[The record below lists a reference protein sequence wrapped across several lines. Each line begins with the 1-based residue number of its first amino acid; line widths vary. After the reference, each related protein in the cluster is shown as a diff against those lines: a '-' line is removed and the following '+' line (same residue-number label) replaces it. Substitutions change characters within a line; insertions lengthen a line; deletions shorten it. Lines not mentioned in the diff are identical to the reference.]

1 MRPASLPST
10 IGRYEVLGQLGS
22 GAAGLVFRASD
33 PLIRRQVAIKV
44 LHASRSMTEAQA
56 QVVQERFFREAQTA
70 GSLDHPNIVKIYDL
84 GKDDTGELYIVMEC
98 IEGTS
103 LDRLM
108 ERERPGL
115 GPVLNVLEQ
124 VASALDAAH
133 GRGIVHRDVKPG
145 NILITEVGFV
155 KITDFGIAR
164 ITSSHLTLDST
175 ELGTPRYMSPEQVE
189 GRDLDGRADLFSL
202 GVIAYQLLAG
212 ATPFEGDSAV
222 TLAYQVVHGV
232 PRRPSEVAPELP
244 AGVDLV
250 LERMLHK
257 DPARRYSSGAAFVS
271 DLRAVLQPG
280 PAVPVATPPLPRRST
295 KSTMLLGGGVAL
307 LALAVL
313 IAAPRGAPTPPPP
326 AHASKEVQ
334 GEAVALEPA
343 APVSERETPA
353 TPSSAGMAAPRRAAP
368 VAVTAAP
375 RPAQALVKL
384 THWTREGTLTVLVDG
399 APVLK
404 RSFSKGAAPFR
415 THTWTATVPAG
426 RHRVSARVVGGK
438 GKVFETEPVNA
449 TFLPEVTRE
458 LRLRLGADL
467 SLR

>member
-1 MRPASLPST
+1 MRHSSVPST

-22 GAAGLVFRASD
+22 GAAGLVFRARD

-44 LHASRSMTEAQA
+44 LRASRSMTEAQVR
-56 QVVQERFFREAQTA
+56 VVQERFFREAQTA
-70 GSLDHPNIVKIYDL
+70 GGLDHPNIVKIYDL
-84 GKDDTGELYIVMEC
+84 GKDDSGELYIVMEC

-108 ERERPGL
+108 ERDRPQVGPLL
-115 GPVLNVLEQ
+115 GVLEQ

-133 GRGIVHRDVKPG
+133 ARGIVHRDVKPA
-145 NILITEVGFV
+145 NILLTEAGFV

-164 ITSSHLTLDST
+164 ITSSQLTLDST

-189 GRDLDGRADLFSL
+189 GKELDGRADLFSL
-202 GVIAYQLLAG
+202 GVIAYQLLTG
-212 ATPFEGDSAV
+212 EVPFQGDSAV

-232 PRRPSEVAPELP
+232 PRRPSQVAPELP
-244 AGVDLV
+244 PAVDLV

-257 DPARRYSSGAAFVS
+257 DPARRYPSGAAFLT
-271 DLRAVLQPG
+271 DLRAVLQPQPREVAAEAG
-280 PAVPVATPPLPRRST
+280 SPPARLPRRRPGRAALLLAGGLV
-295 KSTMLLGGGVAL
+295 LLGLAAL
-307 LALAVL
+307 LLAFRDRP
-313 IAAPRGAPTPPPP
+313 ASHPP
-326 AHASKEVQ
+326 AASSSSPKVSP
-334 GEAVALEPA
+334 EPA
-343 APVSERETPA
+343 PSEPPVTKTETGTGATPA
-353 TPSSAGMAAPRRAAP
+353 PARTS
-368 VAVTAAP
+368 P
-375 RPAQALVKL
+375 RPAPRSALALVKL
-384 THWTREGTLTVLVDG
+384 THWTREGTLTLLVDG

-404 RSFSKGAAPFR
+404 QSFTKGAAPFR

-438 GKVFETEPVNA
+438 GKVFDAEPVTA

-458 LRLRLGADL
+458 LRLRLGSDL

>member
-1 MRPASLPST
+1 MRPTSVPST

-22 GAAGLVFRASD
+22 GAAGLVFRARD

-103 LDRLM
+103 LDRVM
-108 ERERPGL
+108 ERERPQA
-115 GPVLNVLEQ
+115 GPVLDVLEQ

-164 ITSSHLTLDST
+164 ITSSQLTLDST

-202 GVIAYQLLAG
+202 GVIAYQLLTG

-232 PRRPSEVAPELP
+232 PRRPSQVAPELP

-257 DPARRYSSGAAFVS
+257 DPARRYPSGAAFVA

-280 PAVPVATPPLPRRST
+280 PALPVATPPAPPRGRST
-295 KSTMLLGGGVAL
+295 RSTLLLVGGGVAL

-313 IAAPRGAPTPPPP
+313 LAALRDAPAPPPP
-326 AHASKEVQ
+326 ASPPPNISEQV
-334 GEAVALEPA
+334 EPA
-343 APVSERETPA
+343 AAEAETAVPPPPA
-353 TPSSAGMAAPRRAAP
+353 RKAPARRAAAGA
-368 VAVTAAP
+368 VAASP

-415 THTWTATVPAG
+415 THSWTATVPAG

-438 GKVFETEPVNA
+438 GKVFETEPVQA

-458 LRLRLGADL
+458 LRLRLGSDL

>member
-1 MRPASLPST
+1 MPST

-22 GAAGLVFRASD
+22 GAAGLVFRARD

-103 LDRLM
+103 LDRVM
-108 ERERPGL
+108 ERERPQA
-115 GPVLNVLEQ
+115 GPVLDVLEQ

-202 GVIAYQLLAG
+202 GVIAYQLLTG

-232 PRRPSEVAPELP
+232 PRRPSQVAPELP

-257 DPARRYSSGAAFVS
+257 DPARRYPSGAAFVA

-280 PAVPVATPPLPRRST
+280 PALPVATPPAPPRGRST
-295 KSTMLLGGGVAL
+295 RSTLLLVGGGVAL

-313 IAAPRGAPTPPPP
+313 LAALRDAPAPPPP
-326 AHASKEVQ
+326 ASPPPNISEQV
-334 GEAVALEPA
+334 EPA
-343 APVSERETPA
+343 AAETETAVPPSPA
-353 TPSSAGMAAPRRAAP
+353 RKAPARRAAAGA
-368 VAVTAAP
+368 VAASP

-415 THTWTATVPAG
+415 THSWTATVPAG

-438 GKVFETEPVNA
+438 GKVFETEPVQA

-458 LRLRLGADL
+458 LRLRLGSDL